1 MLLEPEARAMPT
13 APHDPIRPRRRAR
26 AAALA
31 AAALLAAACASPPK
45 PAPPAPPPPPPTAVQ
60 AIVVADSG
68 LNPDHAGRASPI
80 VLRVL
85 ELKSLAAFER
95 NDFFSLFDKER
106 EALGAE
112 LLAREEIAL
121 RPGGQAALAR
131 EVQPETRYLGVVAGY
146 RDLER
151 SAWRASVA
159 LPRNRLTVVLIRLGR
174 DAVTAEAP

>member
-1 MLLEPEARAMPT
+1 MPA
-13 APHDPIRPRRRAR
+13 APHDPTRPRRRAR

-31 AAALLAAACASPPK
+31 AAAVLAAACASKPK
-45 PAPPAPPPPPPTAVQ
+45 PAPPAAPPPPPPPPTAVQ

-95 NDFFSLFDKER
+95 GDFFSLFDKER